1 MAAAPPLAAD
11 EDQSICRWTCVPQAC
26 ETHFDFR
33 TLRDVTRADTRAHLA
48 GYCDAVVLFSM
59 FTTCTRRF
67 TSESGWFE
75 SFSLVLP

>member
-1 MAAAPPLAAD
+1 MAAASPLAAD
-11 EDQSICRWTCVPQAC
+11 KDQSICKWRCVPQVC
-26 ETHFDFR
+26 GTHFR
-33 TLRDVTRADTRAHLA
+33 LRLLRDVTRADTRAHLA

-67 TSESGWFE
+67 TSESGWFG